1 MDHDRPCQNPGIWCG
16 RTDLRHGRSY
26 ERLVAICSRRQA
38 VLLLQPRQLGAHYIR
53 SAGAL
58 SAGAHTVGFEFEK
71 TGPEQFGAGGTG
83 RLLVDGRQVAEGG
96 FPRTAAYG
104 YSLDETFDVGCEKGS
119 PVTDEYEPLAV
130 FTGCL
135 VKVTSDLQPTSSETT
150 KRAPT
155 PT

>member
-1 MDHDRPCQNPGIWCG
+1 MF
-16 RTDLRHGRSY
+16 TTAS
-26 ERLVAICSRRQA
+26 
-38 VLLLQPRQLGAHYIR
+38 LLLQPRQLGAHYIR